1 MYNKMRNTSSFIR
14 VFYKKSFQFLTMY
27 TVANLQNSY
36 EKLRI
41 GRFQYSNGS
50 SVNVAFANFSIS
62 PIRNVAVIRLLEK
75 KICIANCYLL
85 KINHINVNFRD

>member
-1 MYNKMRNTSSFIR
+1 
-14 VFYKKSFQFLTMY
+14 MY

-50 SVNVAFANFSIS
+50 SVNVAFANFS

-75 KICIANCYLL
+75 KI
-85 KINHINVNFRD
+85 

>member
-1 MYNKMRNTSSFIR
+1 MRNTSSFIH
-14 VFYKKSFQFLTMY
+14 VFYKKSFKFLTMY
-27 TVANLQNSY
+27 TVANLQNFY

-62 PIRNVAVIRLLEK
+62 SIRNVAVIRLLEK
-75 KICIANCYLL
+75 KNMYNQLL
-85 KINHINVNFRD
+85 FVEDKSHKCEF